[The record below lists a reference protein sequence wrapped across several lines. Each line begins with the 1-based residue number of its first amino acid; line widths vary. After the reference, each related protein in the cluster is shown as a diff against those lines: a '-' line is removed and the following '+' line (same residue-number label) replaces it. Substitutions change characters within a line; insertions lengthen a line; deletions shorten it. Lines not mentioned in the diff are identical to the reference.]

1 MIQIEGADPD
11 VGTFMFS
18 ESSHG
23 QAESQKVSS
32 TLARNFF
39 PPKDTGGISPRVY
52 QLSSFQVA

>member
-11 VGTFMFS
+11 AGTFMFS
-18 ESSHG
+18 EYSHG

-39 PPKDTGGISPRVY
+39 PPKILEELALEYTSCPASR
-52 QLSSFQVA
+52 